1 MNPLFITDI
10 FILVCE
16 QLETIRDI
24 IRLELLSSHHQR
36 IIRSHNWMKMLYVH
50 NDSEMEYIV
59 KNYRFRNLRISRRVS
74 INLFIK
80 ELKNCHI
87 LYLSCTSVTDASIR

>member
-24 IRLELLSSHHQR
+24 IQLELLSSHHQR

-50 NDSEMEYIV
+50 NDSEMEHII
-59 KNYRFRNLRISRRVS
+59 KNYRLKNLSICPMVD
-74 INLFIK
+74 INLFIR
-80 ELKNCHI
+80 ELKNCHT
-87 LYLSCTSVTDASIR
+87 LYLSHTNVTDAS